1 MVAALR
7 LSKRWEM
14 WEMSSPR
21 EPRRTDLYEE
31 TGQGGKSRIRTP
43 RKLHKILESIF
54 YPKLPIYCRD
64 PVRWL
69 FYTFPQ
75 RCIIWNN
82 RHNTAFGSM
91 QVPIKAELK

>member
-21 EPRRTDLYEE
+21 DPRRTDLYEE

-43 RKLHKILESIF
+43 SELHKIPESIF
-54 YPKLPIYCRD
+54 YPKLSIYCRD
-64 PVRWL
+64 AIIWL
-69 FYTFPQ
+69 FYIFPQ
-75 RCIIWNN
+75 RSIIWNN
-82 RHNTAFGSM
+82 RYNTAFDSM
-91 QVPIKAELK
+91 KVLIMPELK